1 MNNGLLK
8 RIVVNILVS
17 CILLSNLAP
26 ITYAA
31 QSSEAETVGQLSE
44 EEPDFSLDE
53 RQKNSIAMLNYLTVL
68 TQDINDAKNNR
79 LYMEEVYNSLI
90 SNTYPNAV
98 DQRTQSQLTS
108 LLDTLEG
115 YRMVDVKR
123 ERLEYIY
130 EQNKAMAIKSAI
142 PHPINVNAIA
152 SAVNPARLLAV
163 CVFTGA
169 NMAASYADAKY
180 EADMKYLQDG
190 WELDDEQ
197 AATLHNSRKDAFLY
211 MLDIVRENDLPGNL
225 ALSEENVQEFVNWKN
240 NDNVKSRIKYMESNK
255 ETYRAFGDYWLVLIR
270 SYYENGDFEKC
281 ADALSEYKKLNVS
294 IFRLDRSLAQT
305 LPYAITAIDSLYLDN
320 KYNKNEYVRMQSD
333 CLSMLVEN
341 TDYNDWSLRYF
352 AAQEYC
358 RLFDTTGNKQDL
370 QKAYELVYDNVNS
383 LVKKQRDENTEYL
396 SALKEKKVP
405 KGATKDTK
413 KEISQYNKMLK
424 AERKTA
430 LSPANEALRLNCELL
445 FALAEE
451 LNISVSDKADID
463 GILHNRGEQLFLA
476 KPLDDQFWFDQPGT
490 DDGDYSAQ
498 YDSGKLELPVS
509 LITDGSSIKVT
520 VTDGSNSATYDDW
533 ILDEV
538 KRDKSNTFEK
548 FVATYTSKAAKKHNY
563 TENSIVEAEIIPEE
577 EIKAAPEKF
586 TFKVAKK
593 TKIAIYKDFKFEQV
607 K

>member
-1 MNNGLLK
+1 MTTQKIK
-8 RIVVNILVS
+8 RFVTSILVS
-17 CILLSNLAP
+17 CIIFLNLAP
-26 ITYAA
+26 TTYAA
-31 QSSEAETVGQLSE
+31 QPSEVATAGQTTE

-68 TQDINDAKNNR
+68 TQDINDASNNR

-142 PHPINVNAIA
+142 PKPINVHAIA
-152 SAVNPARLLAV
+152 SAVNPAQLLAV
-163 CVFTGA
+163 CIFTGA

-190 WELDDEQ
+190 WQLDDEQ

-225 ALSEENVQEFVNWKN
+225 SLSEENVKEFVKWKN

-255 ETYRAFGDYWLVLIR
+255 ETYKAFGDYWLLLIR
-270 SYYENGDFEKC
+270 SYYENDDYEKC
-281 ADALSEYKKLNVS
+281 TNALSEYEKLNVC
-294 IFRLDRSLAQT
+294 IFRQDRSLAQT
-305 LPYAITAIDSLYLDN
+305 LPYAITAADLLYSDK
-320 KYNKNEYVRMQSD
+320 KYSKNEYTQHQSKSLD
-333 CLSMLVEN
+333 MLIDN

-358 RLFDTTGNKQDL
+358 RLYDVANNKEYL

-383 LVKKQRDENTEYL
+383 LVKNQRDENTAYL
-396 SALKEKKVP
+396 SELKEKKTP
-405 KGATKDTK
+405 KGATKETK
-413 KEISQYNKMLK
+413 KEISQFNKMLK

-430 LSPANEALRLNCELL
+430 LAPENEALRLNCELL
-445 FALAEE
+445 FALADEM
-451 LNISVSDKADID
+451 NISASDKADID
-463 GILHNRGEQLFLA
+463 GILHNRDERLFLA
-476 KPLDDQFWFDQPGT
+476 EPLDDQFWFNKPKTGEDE
-490 DDGDYSAQ
+490 YAAE
-498 YDSGKLELPVS
+498 YDNGKIELPVS
-509 LITDGSSIKVT
+509 LVTDGASIKVT
-520 VTDGSNSATYDDW
+520 VKDGSNSATYDDW
-533 ILDEV
+533 VLDEV
-538 KRDKSNTFEK
+538 KRDKKNTFEN
-548 FVATYTSKAAKKHNY
+548 FTAIYTSKTAKKHNY
-563 TENSIVEAEIIPEE
+563 TENSTVEVEIVPEE
-577 EIKAAPEKF
+577 GITAAAEKLS
-586 TFKVAKK
+586 FKVAKK
-593 TKIAIYKDFKFEQV
+593 TKIGLYKDVKFEQV